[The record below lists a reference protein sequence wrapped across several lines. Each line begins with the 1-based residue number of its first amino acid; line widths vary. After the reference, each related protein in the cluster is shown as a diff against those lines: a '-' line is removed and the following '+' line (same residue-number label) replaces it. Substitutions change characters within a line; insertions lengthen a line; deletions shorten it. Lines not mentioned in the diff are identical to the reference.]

1 MKKEISLRISLKE
14 RVKFYVASCAE
25 ALAQALAQAMS
36 VCLEEKVSPA
46 QALRI
51 FHALV
56 AFTVLVFSYGHA
68 FLSVLFLIWFV
79 LTLVDC
85 KRAGL
90 SGRG

>member
-14 RVKFYVASCAE
+14 RAKFYVASCAE
-25 ALAQALAQAMS
+25 TLAQAMS
-36 VCLEEKVSPA
+36 ACLEEKVSPT

-51 FHALV
+51 LHALV

-68 FLSVLFLIWFV
+68 FLSVLFLVWFV
-79 LTLVDC
+79 LTLLDC

-90 SGRG
+90 SRKE

>member
-14 RVKFYVASCAE
+14 RVKFYVASCTE
-25 ALAQALAQAMS
+25 TLVQAMS

-51 FHALV
+51 LHALV

-68 FLSVLFLIWFV
+68 FLSVLFLVWFV
-79 LTLVDC
+79 LTLIDC
-85 KRAGL
+85 KRAGG
-90 SGRG
+90 SCRM

>member
-1 MKKEISLRISLKE
+1 MKKEMSLRISLKE

-25 ALAQALAQAMS
+25 TLAQAMS
-36 VCLEEKVSPA
+36 ACLEEKVSSA

-51 FHALV
+51 LHALV

-68 FLSVLFLIWFV
+68 FLSVLFLVWFV

>member
-14 RVKFYVASCAE
+14 RVKCYVGSCAE
-25 ALAQALAQAMS
+25 TLAQAMS
-36 VCLEEKVSPA
+36 ACLEEKISPA

-51 FHALV
+51 LHALV
-56 AFTVLVFSYGHA
+56 AFTILVFSYGHA
-68 FLSVLFLIWFV
+68 FLSVLFLVWFI

>member
-14 RVKFYVASCAE
+14 RVKFYVTSCAE
-25 ALAQALAQAMS
+25 ALAQAMS
-36 VCLEEKVSPA
+36 ACLEEKVSPA

-51 FHALV
+51 LHALV

>member
-25 ALAQALAQAMS
+25 ALAQAMS
-36 VCLEEKVSPA
+36 ACLDEKVSPA

-51 FHALV
+51 LHALV